1 MGNSAPR
8 ESAPECLVGCNN
20 KFGDISG
27 AQPPHSGFA
36 GAFLT
41 SVQRIEPVVRQ

>member
-1 MGNSAPR
+1 MGNNAPR

-27 AQPPHSGFA
+27 
-36 GAFLT
+36 
-41 SVQRIEPVVRQ
+41 RIEPVVRQ